1 MASQVR
7 KLQRQLKSLIKF
19 QDLLKAIK
27 FVSGATLAGLRGE
40 IASRYDALQSVAP
53 FFNVNYMSE
62 NYSTVLVVSIT
73 EDRGCCGPHN
83 NNIIQET
90 MNLVSYLE
98 DQNKEITLYSIGK
111 KGSNVYKKVYPSY
124 LKGYILDF
132 KDVKFN
138 IDLCYLIVTKL
149 LKFNTDRIFFVFN
162 RFLSTQLQ
170 KVMAYEI
177 SAFNEFFSSVFVR
190 MNENTKFSSFFSI
203 FLNKSTGFIHNFYNF
218 SLSLLLSDSL
228 SDNKYSFLA
237 GRFSAMDLAVRNV
250 ATLIENL
257 TIVYNKARQEE
268 ITTDLNE
275 IITCKEAISS
285 DAESAY
291 AVNNIIYTDVKI
303 KKIKKCLN

>member
-1 MASQVR
+1 MASLVR
-7 KLQRQLKSLIKF
+7 KLQRQLKALVKF

-27 FVSGATLAGLRGE
+27 FVSGATLAALRGE
-40 IASRYDALQSVAP
+40 INSRYDALQSISP
-53 FFNVNYMSE
+53 FFNTQYLKE
-62 NYSTVLVVSIT
+62 EYLKALVVSIT

-90 MNLVSYLE
+90 INLISYLE
-98 DQNKEITLYSIGK
+98 EQNKEISLYSIGK
-111 KGSNVYKKVYPSY
+111 KGANVYKKMYPAY

-149 LKFNTDRIFFVFN
+149 FVFNFERLFFVFN

-170 KVMAYEI
+170 KVLAYELTSFSDFLTTVSI
-177 SAFNEFFSSVFVR
+177 RINEKSKASTFFSTFSAKSYGFV
-190 MNENTKFSSFFSI
+190 E
-203 FLNKSTGFIHNFYNF
+203 NFYYF
-218 SLSLLLSDSL
+218 SVSLFLCDAL

-250 ATLIENL
+250 GTLIEQL

-285 DAESAY
+285 DTAIEM
-291 AVNNIIYTDVKI
+291 NINVPQMIKHITKI
-303 KKIKKCLN
+303 